1 MTSPTEP
8 DFSDPRRPEHRL
20 AYRAAID
27 RPRLAL
33 PGGKRVAI
41 WPVVNVEHWLI
52 DNPMP
57 RQILVAPT
65 GAPLLPDLA
74 NWGWHEYGM
83 RVGFWRLLAA
93 FEARGL
99 RPTLSINGS
108 VCEAYP
114 RVAQA
119 AHAAGWEFMGHGFHQ
134 VPTHRIA
141 DAPAMIARTL
151 AAIRAV
157 TGANPRGWLGPGLT
171 ETLDTPDHLAAA
183 GLDYVGD
190 WVVDD
195 RPCRIATATRPLIAL
210 PYSVELN
217 DIPLLA
223 IQHHR
228 GDEFVARAIAQADR
242 LATEASGDGPLGG
255 AKVMSFAIHPYIT
268 GVPHRIGLLE
278 RLLDTLL
285 ARDDV
290 WFVQGGDL
298 VDWYWSTGDAA

>member
-1 MTSPTEP
+1 MI
-8 DFSDPRRPEHRL
+8 SDPRRPETRL

-27 RPRLAL
+27 RPRIAL
-33 PGGKRVAI
+33 PEDKRVAV

-65 GAPLLPDLA
+65 GAPLLPDIA

-83 RVGFWRLLAA
+83 RVGFWRFLEV
-93 FEARGL
+93 FERRGI

-114 RVAQA
+114 RIAKA

-134 VPTHRIA
+134 VPTHRIE
-141 DAPAMIARTL
+141 DEPAMIARTVE
-151 AAIRAV
+151 AIRHL
-157 TGANPRGWLGPGLT
+157 TGSAPRGWLGPGLT
-171 ETLDTPDHLAAA
+171 ETLDTPDHLKAA
-183 GLDYVGD
+183 GIEYVGD

-195 RPCRIATATRPLIAL
+195 RPCRIATAHGPLIAL

-228 GDEFVARAIAQADR
+228 ADEFVARAVETVER
-242 LATEASGDGPLGG
+242 LSAEAAGDGPLGG
-255 AKVMSFAIHPYIT
+255 AKVMGFAIHPYIT
-268 GVPHRIGLLE
+268 GVPHRIGMLE
-278 RLLDTLL
+278 RLLDALL
-285 ARDDV
+285 ARPEV
-290 WFVQGGDL
+290 VFRQGGDL
-298 VDWYWSTGDAA
+298 VDWYLGTGDDA